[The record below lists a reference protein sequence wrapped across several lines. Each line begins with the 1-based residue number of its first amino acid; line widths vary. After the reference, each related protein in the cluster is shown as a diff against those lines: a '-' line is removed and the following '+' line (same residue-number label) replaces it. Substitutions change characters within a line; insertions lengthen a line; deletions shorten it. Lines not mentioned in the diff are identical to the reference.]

1 MNREAFYGYADT
13 VMWGPTR
20 KTNNIQDAGLS
31 TWEEIKGFIEFIK
44 PHETKTVYVAGCL
57 EPSVNYVLLGGMSI
71 NYISQSGYTGII
83 SNGLIRDYEDLQQIN
98 IPVWNYGFGVMDSQG
113 CMKVDSVGQGCIVN
127 NHFVNQGD
135 LIIGD
140 GSGVISVDR
149 QYIDQVIKLALEIN
163 KIEESILSQVRS
175 GANLYQLVNNKGH
188 I

>member
-1 MNREAFYGYADT
+1 
-13 VMWGPTR
+13 
-20 KTNNIQDAGLS
+20 
-31 TWEEIKGFIEFIK
+31 
-44 PHETKTVYVAGCL
+44 
-57 EPSVNYVLLGGMSI
+57 
-71 NYISQSGYTGII
+71 
-83 SNGLIRDYEDLQQIN
+83 
-98 IPVWNYGFGVMDSQG
+98 MDSQG